1 MPPRI
6 ELKYDEARDSFY
18 IDCGPLDSARHVLNL
33 IMYALEKS
41 ERPNKSASADPHAPD
56 NAAKCR
62 AAMW

>member
-33 IMYALEKS
+33 IMYALEKIR
-41 ERPNKSASADPHAPD
+41 ETEQKRK
-56 NAAKCR
+56 R
-62 AAMW
+62 